1 MEDGAVV
8 TYAVRR
14 DLAVAVGALVAA
26 VLLTIV
32 ALDALSWSRRLGDDD
47 ARFTGAA
54 IRRQGLWEIGE
65 TLPFRPVE
73 RLLGL
78 GDDIAYRRAVS
89 AYARSDPGLP
99 IAVNPQREA
108 VRADARRLLTDLSKS
123 DPDRRRRAKESMLV
137 ALLALGH
144 GDLFT
149 SPEER
154 LQVLRGAVGNL
165 QVALALDPDSD
176 EIKRNLELALS
187 DAGLPPE
194 GATDPGTGYS
204 YGSQTGAG
212 RSGSGY

>member
-1 MEDGAVV
+1 M
-8 TYAVRR
+8 THAVRR
-14 DLAVAVGALVAA
+14 DLVAAAGALVLA
-26 VLLTIV
+26 VLLAIV
-32 ALDALSWSRRLGDDD
+32 ALDALAVSRQLDDDD

-54 IRRQGLWEIGE
+54 LRRPGLWEIGE
-65 TLPFRPVE
+65 TLPLKPVE
-73 RLLGL
+73 RLLGV
-78 GDDIAYRRAVS
+78 GDDIAYRHAVS
-89 AYARSDPGLP
+89 TYQRSDPGLP

-108 VRADARRLLTDLSKS
+108 VRADARRMLTVLSRS
-123 DPDRRRRAKESMLV
+123 DPDPRRRAKASMLV

-165 QVALALDPDSD
+165 QVALSLDPDSD

-194 GATDPGTGYS
+194 GATDPGQGYGT
-204 YGSQTGAG
+204 GSQTGAG
-212 RSGSGY
+212 RSGAGY